1 MVASLLCSP
10 HPRTDRRDKEAKRGS
25 SSGKGPTL
33 LGRLLCCG
41 GAAEEE
47 EERIDGNDS
56 CASVDKRSDT
66 STATRRSRGSSRHS
80 QDGRPA
86 VGDEGVRRRAITE
99 SPSQGISELVNI
111 ERERS
116 PYPHYH
122 GPAATRPDSPLH
134 RRGYPSRATSTDVLS
149 GLSEESSASGSSSE
163 TLAAKTIGRRML
175 YGRDRWR
182 HDLPPWFYSD
192 IEKQQ
197 ARSSPTPPSSRLRHL
212 DDQPSLH
219 GRGDTADLR
228 TYSRIY
234 DDPSF
239 YRNRDHG
246 TRRADSTIGQP
257 PDLRPYRSSMFYGE
271 AAPEVAAT
279 TPRPDLRRYSS
290 AYSSS
295 ASGLDLSTTPKDEGL
310 VGESGTLKSS
320 QSYRQQQQ

>member
-1 MVASLLCSP
+1 MAASLLYSP
-10 HPRTDRRDKEAKRGS
+10 HPRTDRHDKEAKRGS
-25 SSGKGPTL
+25 SRGKGPTL

-47 EERIDGNDS
+47 EKRIDGNDS
-56 CASVDKRSDT
+56 CAGEDERSDT
-66 STATRRSRGSSRHS
+66 SAATRRSEESRHS
-80 QDGRPA
+80 RDDRSA

-99 SPSQGISELVNI
+99 SSSSAQGIRDVNI

-122 GPAATRPDSPLH
+122 GPAATRPDYL
-134 RRGYPSRATSTDVLS
+134 GRATGTDVLS
-149 GLSEESSASGSSSE
+149 GLSEESSSSGSSSE

-197 ARSSPTPPSSRLRHL
+197 ATSSATPSSSRLHHL
-212 DDQPSLH
+212 EDQPSLH
-219 GRGDTADLR
+219 GRGDAADLR

-239 YRNRDHG
+239 YRNHGHG
-246 TRRADSTIGQP
+246 TRRADPTIGQQ
-257 PDLRPYRSSMFYGE
+257 PDLRPYRSSMFYDE

-279 TPRPDLRRYSS
+279 TPRLNLRRYSS
-290 AYSSS
+290 AYSPS

-310 VGESGTLKSS
+310 VGETGTLKSS
-320 QSYRQQQQ
+320 QSYRQQQQQQ